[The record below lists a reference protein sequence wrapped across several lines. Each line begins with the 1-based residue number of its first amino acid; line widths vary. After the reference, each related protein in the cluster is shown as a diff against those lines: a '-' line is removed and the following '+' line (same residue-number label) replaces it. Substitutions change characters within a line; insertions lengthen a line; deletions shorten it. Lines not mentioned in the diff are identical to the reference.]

1 MRTTLSYLLGALGPQ
16 QQLPAAYWIL
26 LESKGFFTG
35 HEEDTDF
42 NGSGIVCEE
51 GYRVKNEESTAS
63 GKQQKMEEP

>member
-51 GYRVKNEESTAS
+51 GYRVVSRKKIYRYMCITL
-63 GKQQKMEEP
+63 